1 MVNRI
6 GEDMS
11 AQNLSSQT
19 RKSEHKNSV
28 GHGVAM
34 GNTMGMLQTS
44 EFSQE
49 ERRRLLDEITVL
61 KTRILSLE
69 HAADTDPL
77 MPIYN
82 RRAFVREIE
91 RAQTVMARYDIL
103 SSMIFFDLNG
113 FKRINDEYGHVVGD
127 ELLTKIGTAL
137 KASVRD
143 CDMVARLGGD
153 EFGVLL
159 FKTDE
164 MVAKAKAA
172 SLSCCVA
179 EQIIE
184 VGTDDVHLSA
194 AWGVSACHPED
205 TAKQI
210 LDRAD
215 RAMYSSK
222 R

>member
-1 MVNRI
+1 
-6 GEDMS
+6 MS
-11 AQNLSSQT
+11 LHSL
-19 RKSEHKNSV
+19 KSRV
-28 GHGVAM
+28 GKENKMQAISKEAGV
-34 GNTMGMLQTS
+34 TVDDDRQ
-44 EFSQE
+44 
-49 ERRRLLDEITVL
+49 RLLDEITIL
-61 KTRILSLE
+61 KTRILTLE

-77 MPIYN
+77 VPVYN
-82 RRAFVREIE
+82 HRAFMREIE

-103 SSMIFFDLNG
+103 SSLIFFDLNR
-113 FKRINDEYGHVVGD
+113 FKAINDQYGHVVGD
-127 ELLTKIGTAL
+127 ELLTKVGMVL

-164 MVAKAKAA
+164 TVAKAKAS
-172 SLSCCVA
+172 SLSCRIA
-179 EQIIE
+179 EQIVE
-184 VGTDDVHLSA
+184 VGTDDVNLSA
-194 AWGVSACHPED
+194 AWGVSACHPQD

-215 RAMYSSK
+215 RAMYKAKAKS